1 VAGLVDGRLGDGGHD
16 EEEAAGVARLAVECV
31 AAQPGLRPSMAQV
44 RAAIAEKAAR
54 SIAKAGCGHHIQ
66 LSKLLEL
73 T

>member
-1 VAGLVDGRLGDGGHD
+1 
-16 EEEAAGVARLAVECV
+16 
-31 AAQPGLRPSMAQV
+31 MAQV

-54 SIAKAGCGHHIQ
+54 SIAKAEHGGHRIQ